1 MSSTVAPSAVVAPST
16 TPAPPAKGRRI
27 TKQAGRARLGPR
39 ITMVEEEEAAGEMGT
54 SGTATPTTTG
64 RRISRRQVPCGG
76 FFAGVAAM
84 LALGILL
91 PE

>member
-1 MSSTVAPSAVVAPST
+1 
-16 TPAPPAKGRRI
+16 
-27 TKQAGRARLGPR
+27 
-39 ITMVEEEEAAGEMGT
+39 MVEEEEAAGEMGT